1 MTLDMGDVVV
11 AIVALTN
18 WKVDYILHGI
28 SYPQLL
34 LIANRYPS
42 YGSEPERTETK
53 RASTGALKTFGGV
66 IG

>member
-1 MTLDMGDVVV
+1 MDMADVVA

-34 LIANRYPS
+34 LVANRYPR
-42 YGSEPERTETK
+42 YGSQPETTENK
-53 RASTGALKTFGGV
+53 AASIGALKKFGGE

>member
-1 MTLDMGDVVV
+1 MGDVVA

-34 LIANRYPS
+34 LVANRYPR
-42 YGSEPERTETK
+42 YGSQPETK
-53 RASTGALKTFGGV
+53 GNKSASTGALKKFGGE

>member
-1 MTLDMGDVVV
+1 MDMADVVA

-34 LIANRYPS
+34 LIANRYPH
-42 YGSEPERTETK
+42 YGSQTETTGNK
-53 RASTGALKTFGGV
+53 AASIGSLKKFGGD

>member
-1 MTLDMGDVVV
+1 MGDVVA

-18 WKVDYILHGI
+18 WKVDYILDGI

-34 LIANRYPS
+34 LVANRYPR
-42 YGSEPERTETK
+42 YGSQPETTGK
-53 RASTGALKTFGGV
+53 NFASADALKKFGGE